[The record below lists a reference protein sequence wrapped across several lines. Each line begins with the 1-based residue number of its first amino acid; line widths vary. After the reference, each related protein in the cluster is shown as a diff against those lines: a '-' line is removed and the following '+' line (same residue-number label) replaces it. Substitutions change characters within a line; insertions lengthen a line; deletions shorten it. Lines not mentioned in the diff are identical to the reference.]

1 VTVAGRIVVGV
12 KTKFT
17 STVKLGN
24 NAERITKLSDFFIG
38 GTNMRKIVL
47 YLEET
52 TLDLDESTTLPNVE
66 WVDEHTEMSLVSS
79 PFVDD
84 LTDEYP
90 STGRMYVR
98 TNEGNFIVRRMVDAD
113 WDEACKIMEE
123 EHQSLQKLIREH
135 P

>member
-1 VTVAGRIVVGV
+1 
-12 KTKFT
+12 
-17 STVKLGN
+17 
-24 NAERITKLSDFFIG
+24 
-38 GTNMRKIVL
+38 MRKIVL

-52 TLDLDESTTLPNVE
+52 KLDLEDSTTLPNVE
-66 WVDEHTEMSLVSS
+66 WVDEHSEMSIVSS
-79 PFVDD
+79 PFVDE

-90 STGRMYVR
+90 STGRMYVK
-98 TNEGNFIVRRMVDAD
+98 TNEGNYTVRRMVEAD